1 MRARGVRRRQELL
14 DACLRIISTR
24 GIAGV
29 THRAVAAEAG
39 VPSSSTTYFFATL
52 DDLIAESVRSAMDA
66 ELARIREL
74 GSSIVHTDTS
84 VNAVVDGFVEFVR
97 SAPAPHTVAQFET
110 YLHGSRAEE
119 LRGKVAAI
127 ISATREVAAETA
139 RGLGIT
145 DPSAGQAIVAM
156 IDGFALH
163 RLAAPGPGDYDA
175 LRVALTALS
184 IGYGAIEQ
192 TRHLT
197 PPSDTR

>member
-14 DACLRIISTR
+14 DACLRIISTK

-39 VPSSSTTYFFATL
+39 VPASSTTYFFATL
-52 DDLIAESVRSAMDA
+52 DELIAESVRSAMDA

-74 GSSIVHTDTS
+74 ESSITSADTS
-84 VNAVVDGFVEFVR
+84 VIAVVDGFVEFVR

-110 YLHGSRAEE
+110 YLHGSRTEE
-119 LRGKVAAI
+119 LQENVADIIRATRDVAAD
-127 ISATREVAAETA
+127 TA
-139 RGLGIT
+139 KRLGIT
-145 DPSAGQAIVAM
+145 DASAGQAIVAL

-163 RLAAPGPGDYDA
+163 RLADPSPEDFHA

-184 IGYGAIEQ
+184 IGYGALEQ

-197 PPSDTR
+197 SPSGIA